1 LVRKHDDWSHLT
13 VMVRGRFLTLVALD
27 DQDDDGQ
34 PLARLELLQPD
45 EYGLS
50 VMWHNDKWQR
60 IPVCGRL
67 EKVVE
72 VLRLE
77 FGALLAPP

>member
-1 LVRKHDDWSHLT
+1 MWRLEPSDSHGS
-13 VMVRGRFLTLVALD
+13 RTLVALD